1 MHKPHWTDGLE
12 LGSHHLQTLDRYC
25 EELVDHR
32 LGVLFEHPW
41 GIHEIRFDTRAIGAG
56 QAVLLKLDA
65 ILPDGTVVACD
76 SANGIAGP
84 AVAIGQLAPGEAAAL
99 HLGVPRLRTA
109 ASNVDEEGARYRRE
123 KLLVADL
130 TGGSEPAEV
139 DVLRPNLRLLLD
151 SEARQELVT
160 VPVARVVRAAS
171 GQLAFDETFVPP
183 VLAVSA
189 SPYLRAELV
198 RALDGLMARQDIAT
212 RSTTRDVTEAVRRW
226 LGSLVG
232 SFVPR
237 LADVVHQ
244 RFVHPHAA
252 YCVLAELCGA
262 LSPFAASAAAPAPSA
277 VARPSVPP
285 PRGTMQIPAS
295 DYPPALN
302 GGAVPARIPPF
313 QFDRQG
319 PVFAEL
325 FARLGVLLDAIGAE
339 QYKRIPLVRYDPTT
353 LCADLAEPA
362 IFRRDFFLQV
372 SGSDVDDLRTRV
384 PAHCKVGAWPHMPEI
399 LKSATSGVPLK
410 HEPRPPGTL
419 PGGTGTLYFRLQK
432 SDAFSLIVK
441 HGQMGIFHGAALPIT
456 DMALF
461 AVEPGAS

>member
-25 EELVDHR
+25 EQLVDHR

-65 ILPDGTVVACD
+65 ILPDGSVVACD
-76 SANGIAGP
+76 SANGAPGP
-84 AVAIGQLAPGEAAAL
+84 AVAVGPLAPGESVQL
-99 HLGVPRLRTA
+99 HLGIARLRA
-109 ASNVDEEGARYRRE
+109 GSSNVGEGARFQRE
-123 KLLVADL
+123 KVLAPDL

-139 DVLRPNLRLLLD
+139 DVLRPSLRLLLD
-151 SEARQELVT
+151 SEPRQELVT
-160 VPVARVVRAAS
+160 VPAARAVRAAS

-183 VLAVSA
+183 VLSISA

-198 RALDGLMARQDIAT
+198 RALDGLMQRADIAT
-212 RSTTRDVTEAVRRW
+212 RSTTRDVTDAVRRW

-232 SFVPR
+232 SFAARV
-237 LADVVHQ
+237 ADLVHQ
-244 RFVHPHAA
+244 RFVHPHTA

-262 LSPFAASAAAPAPSA
+262 LSPFASTAPAAPAP
-277 VARPSVPP
+277 RPSMLPP
-285 PRGTMQIPAS
+285 APSRGTVELPAFG
-295 DYPPALN
+295 AN
-302 GGAVPARIPPF
+302 GVGGNGSNLSARIPPF

-319 PVFAEL
+319 PVFADL
-325 FARLGVLLDAIGAE
+325 FARLAVLLDAVAAE
-339 QYKRIPLVRYDPTT
+339 QYKRIPLVRYDQAT

-372 SGSDVDDLRTRV
+372 SGTDVDDLRTRV
-384 PAHCKVGAWPHMPEI
+384 PAQCKVGAWPALPEI
-399 LKSATSGVPLK
+399 LKSATSGVPLM

-419 PGGTGTLYFRLQK
+419 PGGVGTLYFRLQK